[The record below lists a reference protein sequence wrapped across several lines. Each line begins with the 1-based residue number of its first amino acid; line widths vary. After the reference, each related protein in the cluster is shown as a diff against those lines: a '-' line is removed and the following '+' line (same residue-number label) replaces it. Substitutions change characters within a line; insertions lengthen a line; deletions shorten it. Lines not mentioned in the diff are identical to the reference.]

1 MDKADQ
7 TFDYEIKFVGENHKA
22 YLLESYLQKAFSPD
36 SEFPEAV
43 ISSVYYDTMNLDLM
57 NEKINSDFEKTKI
70 RYRSYLDPKTGERSK
85 VSFKEV
91 KHKLGD
97 KRYKI
102 REKAQTKDEIFDD
115 FLLAGSSV
123 EMNHFRA
130 EHTNL
135 RIPIEPMFTIQYHR
149 KRFVTQKE
157 RIRIC
162 LDQKIH
168 VGQYNQ
174 RVFNYKK
181 NDVSKFCVFEIKGRF
196 KEFPIELKILENFNF
211 KLDSFS
217 KYLVCS
223 EELLVPLRGV

>member
-1 MDKADQ
+1 MNNSVES
-7 TFDYEIKFVGENHKA
+7 FDYEIKFVGENHKA
-22 YLLESYLQKAFSPD
+22 YLLENYLQKSFAPD
-36 SEFPEAV
+36 SEFPEAI
-43 ISSVYYDTMNLDLM
+43 ISSVYYDTMKLDLL
-57 NEKINSDFEKTKI
+57 NEKINSDYEKTKI
-70 RYRSYLDPKTGERSK
+70 RYRSYLNPQTGERSK
-85 VSFKEV
+85 VSFKEI

-102 REKAQTKDEIFDD
+102 RKQVQTKKSIFED
-115 FLLAGSSV
+115 FLLAGSSI
-123 EMNHFRA
+123 EMNEFRA
-130 EHTNL
+130 EFTNL
-135 RIPIEPMFTIQYHR
+135 RTPIEPMFTIQYHR
-149 KRFVTQKE
+149 KRFVTQREK
-157 RIRIC
+157 IRIC

-181 NDVSKFCVFEIKGRF
+181 NNVSKYCVFEIKGRF
-196 KEFPIELKILENFNF
+196 KEFPLELKILENFNF